1 MKSTAR
7 ERKAMAKRFYRLRR
21 KLHLSQE
28 AFAALIGRKRVAI
41 ANIELAKKYP
51 QYETLRRF
59 EVFESTHDAPN
70 SAR

>member
-7 ERKAMAKRFYRLRR
+7 ERKAVGKRFYRLRR
-21 KLHLSQE
+21 RLHLSQE
-28 AFAALIGRKRVAI
+28 QFGELIGRKRVAI

-59 EVFESTHDAPN
+59 EVLESQHNAPN
-70 SAR
+70 ARG